1 MQPAGNNASN
11 HGKNGYKGH
20 KQLPRLD
27 ELPKTLVPFR
37 LVRAPQLEQQVE
49 NRKAIKTYKETECS
63 LPGGHYITVVCAGA
77 IPKRDAA
84 TVARVPEDR
93 VTDFKC
99 RQMH

>member
-49 NRKAIKTYKETECS
+49 NRKAIKTYKDTEC
-63 LPGGHYITVVCAGA
+63 LLAGVHYIIVV
-77 IPKRDAA
+77 
-84 TVARVPEDR
+84 
-93 VTDFKC
+93 
-99 RQMH
+99 